1 MMLANPRPLGEATC
15 PPFLSKITPHLPVI
29 FPPPDSEICL
39 PSLPRAHDPFR
50 KGPWKG
56 IRGNRAGT
64 RVTSAFGQQR
74 AQSPCWPPCT
84 GRSTAACHS
93 CLRKLWARSSRCS
106 RGRRGL
112 WERHSSVR
120 QGDGSRPASGSSYI
134 ISALNPLGTA
144 LRWGGGRRRGERGLH
159 DFPPNHPCSSPLWAP
174 GVGRLPPSGS
184 SPAPDTGSGLWN
196 SVRQR
201 PAAEEG
207 VPGKATL
214 QGGTAK

>member
-1 MMLANPRPLGEATC
+1 MLANPRPLGEATC
-15 PPFLSKITPHLPVI
+15 LPFLNQITPHLPVR

-56 IRGNRAGT
+56 IRGNHAGT

-74 AQSPCWPPCT
+74 AQLPCWPPCT

-120 QGDGSRPASGSSYI
+120 QGDGSRPASRSSYI
-134 ISALNPLGTA
+134 ISTLNPRGSA
-144 LRWGGGRRRGERGLH
+144 LRWGGRGLH
-159 DFPPNHPCSSPLWAP
+159 DFTTKPPLLISPSGHREWKDS
-174 GVGRLPPSGS
+174 PSGS
-184 SPAPDTGSGLWN
+184 SPALDTGSGLWN
-196 SVRQR
+196 NVHQR

-214 QGGTAK
+214 QGGTVK